1 MHTTTIDI
9 LRHGEP
15 IGGSRYRGHGVDD
28 PLSDIGWK
36 QMWAAVGETVDW
48 SRVITSP
55 LRRCRDFAEALSLKR
70 DLPLEVY
77 EQIKEVGFG
86 SWEGR
91 ERKTVIKE
99 DFQAYKRF
107 YADPINARPQ
117 GAEPLE
123 VFFNRVTQAV
133 QEIIATYP
141 GEHLLVVAHAG
152 VIRSVVSMVVG
163 GALQNLYAINVDYAR
178 ITRITHSP
186 HLGMQLDFHARTQV
200 IEDN

>member
-1 MHTTTIDI
+1 MHTTKIDI
-9 LRHGEP
+9 IRHGEP

-28 PLSDIGWK
+28 PLSDTGWK
-36 QMWAAVGETVDW
+36 QMWAAVGETIDW
-48 SRVITSP
+48 SRVVTSP
-55 LRRCRDFAEALSLKR
+55 LRRCYDFAEALSLKR
-70 DLPLEVY
+70 DLPLEVN
-77 EQIKEVGFG
+77 ERIKEVGFG

-91 ERKTVIKE
+91 ERKAVIKE

-107 YADPINARPQ
+107 HADPVNARPQ

-123 VFFNRVTQAV
+123 VFFDRVTQAV
-133 QEIIATYP
+133 REIIATYP

-152 VIRSVVSMVVG
+152 VIRSVVSMVLG
-163 GALQNLYAINVDYAR
+163 GALQSLYAINVDYAR